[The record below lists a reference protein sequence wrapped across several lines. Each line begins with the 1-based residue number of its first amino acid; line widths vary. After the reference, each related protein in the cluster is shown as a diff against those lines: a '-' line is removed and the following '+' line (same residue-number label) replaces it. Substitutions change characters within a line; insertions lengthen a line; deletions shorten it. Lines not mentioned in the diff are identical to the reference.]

1 MPMKKIFYSSRSRT
15 GRDMNQMKPMPHTLQ
30 FKTHRPVRLVV
41 LISPHDL
48 NRRPDSQNLLK
59 SRLLA
64 NIPQVPNL
72 IRWDNPLQKRRGE
85 PIMRIGNDRN
95 PESCSHFSGSSQRSE
110 SVVLSPEN
118 VGPTIPPHQQKE
130 R

>member
-1 MPMKKIFYSSRSRT
+1 MNEVKAMPQTF
-15 GRDMNQMKPMPHTLQ
+15 Q
-30 FKTHRPVRLVV
+30 FQTHRPVYLVV
-41 LISPHDL
+41 LIPPHDL
-48 NRRPDSQNLLK
+48 NRRPDAQNLIQSHLF
-59 SRLLA
+59 A
-64 NIPQVPNL
+64 NIPQVPDL

-118 VGPTIPPHQQKE
+118 VGPTIPPRQQKE

>member
-1 MPMKKIFYSSRSRT
+1 
-15 GRDMNQMKPMPHTLQ
+15 
-30 FKTHRPVRLVV
+30 
-41 LISPHDL
+41 
-48 NRRPDSQNLLK
+48 
-59 SRLLA
+59 
-64 NIPQVPNL
+64 
-72 IRWDNPLQKRRGE
+72 
-85 PIMRIGNDRN
+85 MRIGNDRN

>member
-1 MPMKKIFYSSRSRT
+1 
-15 GRDMNQMKPMPHTLQ
+15 MNQVKPMSQTFKLQ
-30 FKTHRPVRLVV
+30 THRPVCLVV

-48 NRRPDSQNLLK
+48 NRWPDAQNFLK

-64 NIPQVPNL
+64 NIPQVPDL
-72 IRWDNPLQKRRGE
+72 ICRGNSLQKRRGK

-95 PESCSHFSGSSQRSE
+95 PEDCAHFSGSSQRSE
-110 SVVLSPEN
+110 SGELSQGN
-118 VGPTIPPHQQKE
+118 TGPTTPPRQQKE